1 MAAKV
6 ILNAIVRRF
15 AYLLGVS
22 KHSSVL
28 KSHFMCTMFITRIS
42 IFKPLQFLDFLQNL
56 KIVQVVLNIIKR
68 NK

>member
-1 MAAKV
+1 MVAKV

-28 KSHFMCTMFITRIS
+28 KSHFVCTIS
-42 IFKPLQFLDFLQNL
+42 IFQTVA
-56 KIVQVVLNIIKR
+56 IS
-68 NK
+68 